1 MGERLRLKEV
11 VIVEGKYDA
20 VALEGLVDGLILT
33 TGGFSIFRDD
43 EKKAL
48 IRRLG
53 AQRGLLV
60 LTDSDAAGFRIRHYI
75 EKIAGGCSVKHAYI
89 PALPGKEP
97 RKAAPAA
104 EGTLGVEGLPAGL
117 LRTALAQAGVVPH
130 QGGGPLITHTDL
142 YEMGISGGPNSAQRR
157 RALLERLGLPPR
169 LSKRALCSVLGSL
182 YTREELQLMLED
194 KNEAANK
201 NSGAHEKPA
210 LFWDFHGTLTLPDV
224 SWFEAAM
231 EAAAEVAPA
240 KPLDIEVLKKH
251 FWGTCLPWYS
261 VPSRDTRHLAGSQR
275 WWGHCRGEFVG
286 MFQKC
291 GFDKGE
297 AETLAAMMRD
307 RVLQPH
313 RYTLYPDAVETLEEL
328 ARRGYKSYILSN
340 NFPELEELVEA
351 MGVRGLFCGVFT
363 SGLIGYDKPRPEI
376 FRHAL
381 GAAGGP
387 PTAWMFGDNPEDDIK
402 GAKAA
407 GLTAVA
413 VHQVEAPDAD
423 HHIDELAE
431 VLELLP

>member
-1 MGERLRLKEV
+1 MAQRLRLKEV

-75 EKIAGGCSVKHAYI
+75 EKIARGCSIKHAYI
-89 PALPGKEP
+89 PALAGKEP

-104 EGTLGVEGLPAGL
+104 EGTLGVEGLPPQL
-117 LRTALAQAGVVPH
+117 LRTALAQAGVMPDE
-130 QGGGPLITHTDL
+130 GAAPLITHTDL
-142 YEMGISGGPNSAQRR
+142 YELGISGGEGSALRR
-157 RALLERLGLPPR
+157 RALLKQLGLPPR

-182 YTREELQLMLED
+182 YTREELQQMLE
-194 KNEAANK
+194 NENHSVK
-201 NSGAHEKPA
+201 KEKGGKPV

-231 EAAAEVAPA
+231 EAAAEVVPA
-240 KPLDIEVLKKH
+240 KPLDLEVLKRH

-261 VPSRDTRHLAGSQR
+261 VPSRDTRHLAGSAR
-275 WWGHCRGEFVG
+275 WWGHCQGEFVG

-291 GFDKGE
+291 GFTKME
-297 AETLAAMMRD
+297 AEALSAMMRE

-313 RYTLYPDAVETLEEL
+313 RYTLYPDAERTLKEL
-328 ARRGYKSYILSN
+328 NRRGYQSYILSN
-340 NFPELEELVEA
+340 NFPELEELVQA
-351 MGVRGLFCGVFT
+351 MGIRGLFRGVFT

-376 FRHAL
+376 FHHAL
-381 GAAGGP
+381 KAAGHP
-387 PTAWMFGDNPEDDIK
+387 AEAWMFGDNPQDDIT

-407 GLTAVA
+407 GFTAVA
-413 VHQVEAPDAD
+413 VHRVDAPDAD
-423 HHIDELAE
+423 HHIDALAE
-431 VLELLP
+431 VLALLP